1 MAVALRDDEGAL
13 GAGWFPG
20 SMCVPPP
27 SLHSATPLL
36 PPIHPPPLAAPG
48 GSYTNFQECLLPPS
62 VPSNLL
68 LLFTL
73 RSPLRP
79 LLPSPGTSRTS
90 SRVSM
95 ATWRRVF
102 AYYTLCV
109 TSRLVRYARVS
120 VGTHP
125 RASEHVSM
133 CMYVCIRMRGCS
145 LRGGCKGISQR
156 CEWRQMR
163 NCHLRRRGMTRRGKE
178 NPAELVM

>member
-1 MAVALRDDEGAL
+1 MEEREQGGGRVAVALRDDEGAL

-27 SLHSATPLL
+27 SLHSATPL
-36 PPIHPPPLAAPG
+36 PPPNHPPPLAAPG

-62 VPSNLL
+62 VPLNLL
-68 LLFTL
+68 PLFTP

-79 LLPSPGTSRTS
+79 LFPSPGTSRTS

-109 TSRLVRYARVS
+109 TSRLVRYARVG
-120 VGTHP
+120 VGYP
-125 RASEHVSM
+125 PLRERAREYVYERV
-133 CMYVCIRMRGCS
+133 YVCVGARLEGVAKES
-145 LRGGCKGISQR
+145 AGGVSGGR
-156 CEWRQMR
+156 
-163 NCHLRRRGMTRRGKE
+163 
-178 NPAELVM
+178 

>member
-1 MAVALRDDEGAL
+1 MKERAVREGGKGTGMEEREQGGGRVAVALRDDEGAL

-27 SLHSATPLL
+27 SLHSATPL
-36 PPIHPPPLAAPG
+36 PPPNHPPPLAAPG

-62 VPSNLL
+62 VPLNLL
-68 LLFTL
+68 PLFTP

-79 LLPSPGTSRTS
+79 LFPSPGTSRTS

-109 TSRLVRYARVS
+109 TSRLVRYARVG
-120 VGTHP
+120 VGYP
-125 RASEHVSM
+125 PLRERAREYVYE
-133 CMYVCIRMRGCS
+133 CVYVCVGARLEGVAKES
-145 LRGGCKGISQR
+145 AGGVSGGR
-156 CEWRQMR
+156 
-163 NCHLRRRGMTRRGKE
+163 
-178 NPAELVM
+178 

>member
-27 SLHSATPLL
+27 SLHSATPPC
-36 PPIHPPPLAAPG
+36 PPLTYPPPLAAPG

-62 VPSNLL
+62 VPSYLL

-109 TSRLVRYARVS
+109 TSRLVRYARVG
-120 VGTHP
+120 VGYP
-125 RASEHVSM
+125 PSPARGRAREYM
-133 CMYVCIRMRGCS
+133 YKCMYVCMCTYICVGASLEGVAKESARGVS
-145 LRGGCKGISQR
+145 RGR
-156 CEWRQMR
+156 
-163 NCHLRRRGMTRRGKE
+163 
-178 NPAELVM
+178 

>member
-1 MAVALRDDEGAL
+1 MTKEPWARG
-13 GAGWFPG
+13 GFPDR
-20 SMCVPPP
+20 CVCPR
-27 SLHSATPLL
+27 LLYTPAIPLP
-36 PPIHPPPLAAPG
+36 PPIHLPPLAAPG

-68 LLFTL
+68 LLFTP

-79 LLPSPGTSRTS
+79 LLPSSCTSRTS

-109 TSRLVRYARVS
+109 TSRLVRYARVG
-120 VGTHP
+120 VGYPPP

-133 CMYVCIRMRGCS
+133 CMNVCTCVCVRGCS
-145 LRGGCKGISQR
+145 LRGGCKGISRR
-156 CEWRQMR
+156 CERRQMR
-163 NCHLRRRGMTRRGKE
+163 NCHLRRRGMTRRGE
-178 NPAELVM
+178 ESPAELVM

>member
-1 MAVALRDDEGAL
+1 MEEREQGGGRVAVALRDDEGAL

-27 SLHSATPLL
+27 SLHSVTPLH
-36 PPIHPPPLAAPG
+36 PPTHPPPLAAPG

-68 LLFTL
+68 LFTP

-90 SRVSM
+90 SQVSM

-109 TSRLVRYARVS
+109 TSRLVRYARVG
-120 VGTHP
+120 VGYP
-125 RASEHVSM
+125 PSRASEHVSM
-133 CMYVCIRMRGCS
+133 CMNVCACT
-145 LRGGCKGISQR
+145 C
-156 CEWRQMR
+156 
-163 NCHLRRRGMTRRGKE
+163 
-178 NPAELVM
+178 A